1 MKTYKN
7 IIATLKKHV
16 RDNTQVLWTWK
27 KGKQEEF
34 TLIYKNYG
42 NDLQIYTSEQ
52 LIKEI
57 EIEQNKKIN

>member
-57 EIEQNKKIN
+57 EQNKKIN